1 MSAHGSLG
9 AGGRQVPAGSRPWFS
24 GGQPRCFPGLWAQE
38 AQCPSWRRTSLPPR
52 LRPGWASGSGCRPS
66 PRGAGGWGTGSLL
79 GPVTGGGR
87 SGLEVLV
94 DGSHVEHHTLPVRP
108 LGPHHLADVQCGLD
122 TDALG
127 RLEGQSEVPPLEE
140 KPQDGCV
147 SRPGRAT
154 SPPTPA
160 ALTAAPGPPAPLP
173 TGCAVTPNRAQT

>member
-108 LGPHHLADVQCGLD
+108 LGPHHLADVLAGSKQ
-122 TDALG
+122 
-127 RLEGQSEVPPLEE
+127 PLE
-140 KPQDGCV
+140 
-147 SRPGRAT
+147 PGRPPGLRAPPRLSHRPEGRVWPHPRRVPRAAQGLMGLIPT
-154 SPPTPA
+154 RARPPGLPHSPQP
-160 ALTAAPGPPAPLP
+160 
-173 TGCAVTPNRAQT
+173 